1 MMDLAIKIVRR
12 FGDSKV
18 RIQES
23 YTLLNLTE
31 VTDSPLKNPALMK
44 SPI

>member
-31 VTDSPLKNPALMK
+31 VTDSPLKTG
-44 SPI
+44 SDEES

>member
-23 YTLLNLTE
+23 YTE
-31 VTDSPLKNPALMK
+31 VTDSPLKTRL
-44 SPI
+44 

>member
-23 YTLLNLTE
+23 YRLLNLTE
-31 VTDSPLKNPALMK
+31 VTDSPLKTRL
-44 SPI
+44 